1 MSDSERVSVTIAD
14 GIADV
19 RFTRP
24 EARNALDIAQ
34 FTAIIDAGEALKAEP
49 GLRAVVLSGEGKSF
63 CAGIDLSGFQSRA
76 AGAAPASG
84 DGPAAPSRSVPA
96 ERPLSPGT
104 LRDGAIAHIGQ
115 QACWVWQEV
124 PVPVIAAVHGHA
136 LGGGFQL
143 ALGADL
149 RIAHPDT
156 QLSLREVYWGLVP
169 DMTGTLTL
177 ASLVRSDVLKDLLFT
192 ARIFDA
198 REGHQLGVVTQLS
211 DDPHAAAMAYARGIA
226 AQNPDAVR
234 AGKELLNRHYRRH
247 AAEQFASERELITS
261 VSGTAN
267 QAETIRANL
276 EKRPA
281 VYPA

>member
-1 MSDSERVSVTIAD
+1 MSIPQSDRVSVTIAD

-24 EARNALDIAQ
+24 DVRNALDIAQ
-34 FTAIIDAGEALKAEP
+34 FTAIIEAGEALKTEP

-63 CAGIDLSGFQSRA
+63 CAGIDLSGFQAAA
-76 AGAAPASG
+76 AGEPRQPAGERVS
-84 DGPAAPSRSVPA
+84 PS
-96 ERPLSPGT
+96 T
-104 LRDGAIAHIGQ
+104 LHEGAITHVGQ

-143 ALGADL
+143 ALGADF
-149 RIAHPDT
+149 RFVHPDT

-169 DMTGTLTL
+169 DMTGTVTL

-198 REGHQLGVVTQLS
+198 REGYDLGVVTQLS
-211 DDPHAAAMAYARGIA
+211 DDPHADAMAYAKGIA
-226 AQNPDAVR
+226 GQNPDAVR
-234 AGKELLNRHYRRH
+234 AGKELLNRHYRRF
-247 AAEQFASERELITS
+247 AAEQFASERDLIKTL
-261 VSGTAN
+261 SGTAN